1 MPLQHRTDPK
11 LAADGR
17 KELPDF
23 LPIPVDAAKDA
34 APTAVRHPGPPD
46 AASSDPAELSG
57 VGDTTPANS
66 KAAESEAPPT
76 GRGEPPGGA
85 VEEPTPTLEAEENPD
100 LPGYVVDD
108 IDRQLADVFGG
119 EHAHANDGMSDENRT
134 ARTGCVTS
142 LYVRGDIAG
151 GLE

>member
-1 MPLQHRTDPK
+1 M
-11 LAADGR
+11 
-17 KELPDF
+17 
-23 LPIPVDAAKDA
+23 
-34 APTAVRHPGPPD
+34 
-46 AASSDPAELSG
+46 
-57 VGDTTPANS
+57 
-66 KAAESEAPPT
+66 
-76 GRGEPPGGA
+76 
-85 VEEPTPTLEAEENPD
+85 EEPTPTLEAEENPD